1 MNRANSRAIR
11 IERSGGPEVLQ
22 WVEQAVGEPGPGEV
36 RLRHHAVG
44 VNYLDTYHRSGLYPV
59 PLPSG
64 LGSEAAGV
72 VEAVGEGVSHVAVGD
87 RVAYAGGPLGAY
99 AEVRVMPAS
108 PLLKLPDG
116 IGFDTAAAMLLKGL
130 TAQYLLRQTFVV
142 QPGQTILLH
151 AAAGGV
157 GLIAA
162 QWANALGATVIG
174 TVGSDDKI
182 ERARAN
188 GCAHVIQYR
197 RENVVERVRALTGGR
212 GVPVVYDGVG
222 KDSFFTSLDCLAP
235 RGLLVSYG
243 NASGAVPPFALLELS
258 NRGSLYVTRPTLAH
272 YVATREA
279 LEAAA
284 AELFDV
290 VGRGAV
296 RVHVAQRYPLAEAA
310 QAHADLQARRTT
322 GSIVLMP

>member
-1 MNRANSRAIR
+1 MNRAIHF
-11 IERSGGPEVLQ
+11 ERTGGPEVMA
-22 WVEQAVGEPGPGEV
+22 WVAHAPGAPGPGEV
-36 RLRHHAVG
+36 RVRHHAVG
-44 VNYLDTYHRSGLYPV
+44 VNFIDTYHRGGLYPV

-72 VEAVGEGVSHVAVGD
+72 VEAVGEGVTQLRAGD

-99 AEVRVMPAS
+99 AESRVMPAA

-116 IGFDTAAAMLLKGL
+116 IGFDTAAAMMLKGL

-162 QWANALGATVIG
+162 QWARALGAIVIG
-174 TVGSDDKI
+174 TVGSDDKA
-182 ERARAN
+182 ELARAH
-188 GCAHVIQYR
+188 GCAHVINYR
-197 RENVVERVRALTGGR
+197 RENVVERVREITGGR

-222 KDSFFTSLDCLAP
+222 KDTFFASLDCLAP

-258 NRGSLYVTRPTLAH
+258 NRGSLYVTRPTLVH
-272 YVATREA
+272 YTATRDA

-290 VGRGAV
+290 VASGAV
-296 RVHVAQRYPLAEAA
+296 RIEIAQCYPLADAA
-310 QAHADLQARRTT
+310 IAHADLQARRTT
-322 GSIVLMP
+322 GSIVLDV

>member
-1 MNRANSRAIR
+1 VNRANGRAIR
-11 IERSGGPEVLQ
+11 IECTGGPEVLRR
-22 WVEQAVGEPGPGEV
+22 VEQAVGEPGPGEV
-36 RLRHHAVG
+36 RVRHHAVG
-44 VNYLDTYHRSGLYPV
+44 VNYIDTYHRSGLYPV

-72 VEAVGEGVSHVAVGD
+72 VEAVGDGVTHVSVGD
-87 RVAYAGGPLGAY
+87 HVAYAGGPLGAY
-99 AEVRVMPAS
+99 AEARVMPAA

-130 TAQYLLRQTFVV
+130 TAQYLLRRTFVV

-162 QWANALGATVIG
+162 QWASALGATVIG

-182 ERARAN
+182 ELARAN

-197 RENVVERVRALTGGR
+197 RENVVERVRALTGDR

-222 KDSFFTSLDCLAP
+222 KDTFFTSLDCLAQ

-322 GSIVLMP
+322 GSIVLTP

>member
-1 MNRANSRAIR
+1 MAKAIKFERA
-11 IERSGGPEVLQ
+11 GGPEVLQ
-22 WVEQAVGEPGPGEV
+22 WIDVDVGDPGPGEV
-36 RLRHHAVG
+36 RLRHHTVG
-44 VNYLDTYHRSGLYPV
+44 VNYIDTYHRSGLYPV

-72 VEAVGEGVSHVAVGD
+72 IEAVGEGVSHVAAGD

-99 AEVRVMPAS
+99 AEARVMPAA
-108 PLLKLPDG
+108 PLLKLPEG
-116 IGFDTAAAMLLKGL
+116 IGFDIAAAMLLKGL
-130 TAQYLLRQTFVV
+130 TAQYLLRQTFMV

-162 QWANALGATVIG
+162 QWAQALGATVIG

-182 ERARAN
+182 EVARAN
-188 GCAHVIQYR
+188 GCNHVIQYR
-197 RENVVERVRALTGGR
+197 RESVVERVREITGGC

-222 KDSFFTSLDCLAP
+222 RDTFFTSLDCLAP

-258 NRGSLYVTRPTLAH
+258 KRGSLYVTRPTLMH
-272 YVATREA
+272 YTATRDA
-279 LEAAA
+279 LETAA
-284 AELFDV
+284 AELFEV

-296 RVHVAQRYPLAEAA
+296 KIHLAQRYPLADAA
-310 QAHADLQARRTT
+310 RAQADLQARRTT
-322 GSIVLMP
+322 GSIVLVP

>member
-1 MNRANSRAIR
+1 MNRAIR
-11 IERSGGPEVLQ
+11 FERTGGPEVME
-22 WVEQAVGEPGPGEV
+22 WVAHAPGAPGPGEV
-36 RLRHHAVG
+36 RVRHHAVG
-44 VNYLDTYHRSGLYPV
+44 VNFIDTYHRGGLYPV

-72 VEAVGEGVSHVAVGD
+72 VETVGEGVTQLRAGD

-99 AEVRVMPAS
+99 AESRVMPAA

-116 IGFDTAAAMLLKGL
+116 IGFDTAAAMMLKGL

-162 QWANALGATVIG
+162 QWARALGATVIG
-174 TVGSDDKI
+174 TVGSDDKA
-182 ERARAN
+182 ELARAH
-188 GCAHVIQYR
+188 GCAHVINYR
-197 RENVVERVRALTGGR
+197 RENVVEHVREITGGR

-222 KDSFFTSLDCLAP
+222 KDTFFASLDCLAP

-258 NRGSLYVTRPTLAH
+258 NRGSLYVTRPTLVH
-272 YVATREA
+272 YTATRDA

-284 AELFDV
+284 AELFDAV
-290 VGRGAV
+290 ASGAV
-296 RVHVAQRYPLAEAA
+296 RIEIAQRYPLADAA
-310 QAHADLQARRTT
+310 IAHADLQARRTT
-322 GSIVLMP
+322 GSIVLDV

>member
-1 MNRANSRAIR
+1 VNRAIR
-11 IERSGGPEVLQ
+11 IERTGGPEVLQ
-22 WVEQAVGEPGPGEV
+22 WVEQTVGTPGPGEV
-36 RLRHHAVG
+36 RVRHHAVG
-44 VNYLDTYHRSGLYPV
+44 VNYIDTYHRSGLYPV

-72 VEAVGEGVSHVAVGD
+72 VEAVGDGVHHLAVGD

-99 AEVRVMPAS
+99 AESRVMPAA
-108 PLLKLPDG
+108 PLLKLPDA
-116 IGFDTAAAMLLKGL
+116 IGFETAAAMLLKGL

-162 QWANALGATVIG
+162 QWAHALGATVIG

-182 ERARAN
+182 ELARTN
-188 GCAHVIQYR
+188 GCSHVIQYR
-197 RENVVERVRALTGGR
+197 RENVVERVREITAGR

-222 KDSFFTSLDCLAP
+222 KDTFFTSLDCLAP

-258 NRGSLYVTRPTLAH
+258 NRGSLYVTRPTLMH
-272 YVATREA
+272 YTATREA

-284 AELFDV
+284 AELLEV

-322 GSIVLMP
+322 GSIVLTP

>member
-1 MNRANSRAIR
+1 VNRADSRAIR
-11 IERSGGPEVLQ
+11 IERTGGPEVLQ
-22 WVEQAVGEPGPGEV
+22 WVEQTVGTPGPGEV
-36 RLRHHAVG
+36 RVRHHAVG
-44 VNYLDTYHRSGLYPV
+44 VNYIDTYHRSGLYPV

-64 LGSEAAGV
+64 LGAEAAGV
-72 VEAVGEGVSHVAVGD
+72 VEAVGDGVHHLAVGD

-99 AEVRVMPAS
+99 AESRVMPAA
-108 PLLKLPDG
+108 PLLKLPDA
-116 IGFDTAAAMLLKGL
+116 IVFETAAAMLLKGL

-162 QWANALGATVIG
+162 QWAQALGATVIG

-182 ERARAN
+182 ELARAN
-188 GCAHVIQYR
+188 GCSHVIQYR

-222 KDSFFTSLDCLAP
+222 KDTFFTSLDCLAP

-284 AELFDV
+284 AELFEV

-322 GSIVLMP
+322 GSIVLTP

>member
-1 MNRANSRAIR
+1 MNRAIHF
-11 IERSGGPEVLQ
+11 ERTGGPEVMA
-22 WVEQAVGEPGPGEV
+22 WVAHAPGAPGPGEV
-36 RLRHHAVG
+36 RVRHHAVG
-44 VNYLDTYHRSGLYPV
+44 VNFIDTYHRGGLYPV

-72 VEAVGEGVSHVAVGD
+72 VEAVGEGVTQLRAGD

-99 AEVRVMPAS
+99 AESRVMPAA

-116 IGFDTAAAMLLKGL
+116 IGFDTAAAMMLKGL

-162 QWANALGATVIG
+162 QWARALGAIVIG
-174 TVGSDDKI
+174 TVGSDDKA
-182 ERARAN
+182 ELARAH
-188 GCAHVIQYR
+188 GCAHVINYR
-197 RENVVERVRALTGGR
+197 RENVVERVREITGGR

-222 KDSFFTSLDCLAP
+222 KDTFFASLDCLAP

-258 NRGSLYVTRPTLAH
+258 NRGSLYVTRPTLVH
-272 YVATREA
+272 YTATRDA

-284 AELFDV
+284 AELFDAVASGV
-290 VGRGAV
+290 VRIEI
-296 RVHVAQRYPLAEAA
+296 AQRYPLADAA
-310 QAHADLQARRTT
+310 IAHADLQARRTT
-322 GSIVLMP
+322 GSIVLDV